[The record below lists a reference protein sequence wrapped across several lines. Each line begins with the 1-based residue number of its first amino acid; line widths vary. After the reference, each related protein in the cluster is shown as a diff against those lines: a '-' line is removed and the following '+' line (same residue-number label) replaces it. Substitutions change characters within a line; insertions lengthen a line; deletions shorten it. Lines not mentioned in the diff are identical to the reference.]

1 MTTTGAHPAR
11 DQDRHDAALVSPPRR
26 RTDPWNR
33 PGAAA
38 TTVGLLAVVSSAVYF
53 LSDVVETAQG
63 GFSAGQLWL
72 TFAAEA
78 TLPFFVVGLAATQ
91 RKQLGGAGW
100 LAAVAY
106 AYSYVFFT
114 GTVVY
119 ALVNRTEDY
128 EALTEDLGALMVAHG
143 AIMVLA
149 AGLGFGLAVV
159 RRRVFPTWTAIA
171 LMAGVVLVALA
182 QGMPEAVQLTA
193 AGLRDLGFAG
203 MGVALLRRARSPAPD

>member
-1 MTTTGAHPAR
+1 
-11 DQDRHDAALVSPPRR
+11 
-26 RTDPWNR
+26 
-33 PGAAA
+33 
-38 TTVGLLAVVSSAVYF
+38 VSSAVYF
-53 LSDVVETAQG
+53 LSDAVETAQG
-63 GFSAGQLWL
+63 GFSVGQLWL

-78 TLPFFVVGLAATQ
+78 TLPCFVLGLAVTQ
-91 RKQLGGAGW
+91 RTRLGAAGW

-119 ALVNRTEDY
+119 ALVNRSEDY
-128 EALTEDLGALMVAHG
+128 EALTDSLGALMVAHG

-149 AGLGFGLAVV
+149 GLGFGLAVV
-159 RRRVFPTWTAIA
+159 RRRLFPTWTAIA

-203 MGVALLRRARSPAPD
+203 MGVALLRRARSPAPV